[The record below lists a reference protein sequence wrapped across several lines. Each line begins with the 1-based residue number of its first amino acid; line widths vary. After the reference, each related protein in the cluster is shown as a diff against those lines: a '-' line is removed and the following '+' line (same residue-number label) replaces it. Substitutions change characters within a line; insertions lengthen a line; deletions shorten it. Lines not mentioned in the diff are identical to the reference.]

1 MKPFILLLAFVAA
14 AAVLLLRLCSAGKDR
29 RLSKQGRIDIRIL
42 VKNQEEWME
51 GFVRKLY
58 RAIKDSDRLEVCLV
72 DDGSNDRTTDIL
84 KRLERIY
91 PLRMHFGEEDKKINY
106 CGSVSEFEPA
116 VVMLFDVR
124 GLKGREL
131 LNAPLFCHLSHLNE
145 GKSQVLSK

>member
-1 MKPFILLLAFVAA
+1 
-14 AAVLLLRLCSAGKDR
+14 
-29 RLSKQGRIDIRIL
+29 
-42 VKNQEEWME
+42 ME

-58 RAIKDSDRLEVCLV
+58 RVIKDSDRLEVCLV
-72 DDGSNDRTTDIL
+72 DDGSRDRTTDIL

-91 PLRMHFGEEDKKINY
+91 PLRVHFGEEDKRINN

-116 VVMLFDVR
+116 VVMRFDVR

-131 LNAPLFCHLSHLNE
+131 LNAPLFSHLYHLNE